1 MRKNENRTLKESP
14 AKNDPKIEK
23 LVNQVNQ
30 LIKSAV
36 DSDGDPI
43 AVVDKSGTW
52 EEPYIYSPI
61 EYKNGTLKITST
73 SEYNNIPEVEVINK
87 RNMEYDGIPTLR
99 NIAKLYKKAIRLKDK
114 PVQEIKKSKKTF
126 NLKEAVGPFQTN
138 PIEVKIAQD
147 EDSRWNAYLQT
158 INGEEGLFPIGYETK
173 EQAEHAAM
181 TKGYWFDKNTSSKA
195 YQYDRPK
202 LTKHEPV
209 KFDKPTEMK
218 LEQYIRRLVKEERRK
233 LRLSEAPKITKEI
246 EAKLR
251 EAKQLQEEIDAAQ
264 AQIEKIIE
272 ETGMKA
278 KEKRLNQLL
287 RDDLWDFFDELKSV
301 KQRLVELEDIIVT
314 ITTFQSE
321 VQTFQYEKGFFFLL
335 EKVNQA
341 TKGIALDMIKLTEKI
356 SKRKGSYSF
365 KSKTEAVGDSF
376 WDKLTNFFSKFLP
389 SIKKK
394 GEQVDKDIDKL
405 KSMLDDMTN
414 K

>member
-1 MRKNENRTLKESP
+1 MRKNTRL
-14 AKNDPKIEK
+14 
-23 LVNQVNQ
+23 
-30 LIKSAV
+30 
-36 DSDGDPI
+36 
-43 AVVDKSGTW
+43 W
-52 EEPYIYSPI
+52 EE
-61 EYKNGTLKITST
+61 
-73 SEYNNIPEVEVINK
+73 
-87 RNMEYDGIPTLR
+87 
-99 NIAKLYKKAIRLKDK
+99 AK
-114 PVQEIKKSKKTF
+114 
-126 NLKEAVGPFQTN
+126 PFQTN

-218 LEQYIRRLVKEERRK
+218 LEQCIRRLVKEERRK
-233 LRLSEAPKITKEI
+233 LRLSEAPKITKDI
-246 EAKLR
+246 EAKLK
-251 EAKQLQEEIDAAQ
+251 EAKQLQDELATAQ
-264 AQIEKIIE
+264 AQIEKIIK
-272 ETGMKA
+272 ETGMTA
-278 KEKRLNQLL
+278 KEKRLGQLL
-287 RDDLWDFFDELKSV
+287 RDDLWDFLEELK
-301 KQRLVELEDIIVT
+301 KNEQRLVEIQDIIMTVS
-314 ITTFQSE
+314 TFQSE
-321 VQTFQYEKGFFFLL
+321 VITYNYEKMFFWLL
-335 EKVNQA
+335 ERVNQV
-341 TKGIALDMIKLTEKI
+341 TKGSALDQLKLTQKI